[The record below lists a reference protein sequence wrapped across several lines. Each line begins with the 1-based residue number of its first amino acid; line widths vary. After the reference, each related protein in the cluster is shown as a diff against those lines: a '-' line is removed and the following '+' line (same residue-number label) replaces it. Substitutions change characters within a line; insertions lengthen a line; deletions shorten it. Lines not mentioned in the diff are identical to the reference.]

1 MSIFNEAFRILK
13 PGGRAYFDN
22 FSLTTDEGWEIFK
35 YHYELRERPS
45 HISKFLTPEKLN
57 EYMQRL

>member
-22 FSLTTDEGWEIFK
+22 VSLTTDEGWEIFK
-35 YHYELRERPS
+35 YHYELREIPV
-45 HISKFLTPEKLN
+45 IFQNLP
-57 EYMQRL
+57 RLKN

>member
-1 MSIFNEAFRILK
+1 MNGIGMSIFNEAFRILK

-35 YHYELRERPS
+35 YHYELREIPV
-45 HISKFLTPEKLN
+45 IFQNLP
-57 EYMQRL
+57 RLKN